1 MTRPQGDTTPA
12 NETLPKIAP
21 SILTADFGHLAAQIE
36 EAEAA
41 GVELFHLDVMDGD
54 FVPNISFGPSIV
66 GAVRQATKLPL
77 HVHLMVEEPE
87 RFVEMFADAGS
98 DTVIVHVEATK
109 HPHRAVQTVKETG
122 KEVGLALNPGTPL
135 VVLEPFLA
143 ELDLVLVLSVNP
155 GFGGQAYIPGTTERL
170 KKLKVM
176 RDDVNSACLIEVDGG
191 VKADNIAVV
200 GAAGADIVVVGS
212 AVYNGRAVKDNL
224 AALRGERR

>member
-1 MTRPQGDTTPA
+1 MTHTKQEFMPAAETP
-12 NETLPKIAP
+12 LPKIAP

-36 EAEAA
+36 GAEEAGA
-41 GVELFHLDVMDGD
+41 ELFHLDVMDGN

-66 GAVRQATKLPL
+66 AAVRQATALPL

-87 RFVEMFADAGS
+87 RYVKMFADAGS
-98 DTVIVHVEATK
+98 DCIIVHYEATQ
-109 HPHRAVQTVKETG
+109 HPYRAVQAVKEQD

-143 ELDLVLVLSVNP
+143 ELDVMLVLSVNP

-170 KKLKVM
+170 GRLKEM
-176 RDDVNSACLIEVDGG
+176 RDAVNPACLLEVDGG
-191 VKADNIAVV
+191 VKADNIAEV

-212 AVYNGRAVKDNL
+212 AVYNGQPIKDNL
-224 AALRGERR
+224 AALRGER